1 VLKLIDNQLKKLA
14 CNQTQ
19 AFFSKGDWQLYHLL
33 EWLLNQTGE
42 SDLFISSYSVS
53 DEFLRQLNRMQ
64 KANLINTCAVL
75 LDYRTAR
82 KALRLSLFTANIADE
97 VLLGNNHSKI
107 ILAKN
112 DSWRISVVTSQNQTR
127 GNRYEAG
134 MISTEPDIYDTL
146 WKEIASIKQ
155 DCING
160 TELFRRNNS
169 KN

>member
-1 VLKLIDNQLKKLA
+1 MLKLIDKQLKKLA

-19 AFFSKGDWQLYHLL
+19 AFFSKGDWQLYHLV
-33 EWLLNQTGE
+33 EWILQQSGE
-42 SDLFISSYSVS
+42 CSLFISSFSVS
-53 DEFLRQLNRMQ
+53 DEFLRQLNRLQ
-64 KANLINTCAVL
+64 KANLISNCAVL

-112 DSWRISVVTSQNQTR
+112 EDWLISVVTSQNQTR

-134 MISTEPDIYDTL
+134 MISTDAEIYNKL
-146 WKEIASIKQ
+146 WEEIASIKP

-160 TELFRRNNS
+160 TELFRGNINQD
-169 KN
+169 